1 MEAKEVVEGTE
12 GMEVMEGGSGDER
25 LSFAASLG
33 CSGTGSNASTGGL
46 SSVGRMGSSRWEEG
60 SSGETAKEV
69 VGGKMTINVVGALPA
84 LERAKRDVG
93 W

>member
-12 GMEVMEGGSGDER
+12 GMEVMDGGSGDER

-46 SSVGRMGSSRWEEG
+46 SSV
-60 SSGETAKEV
+60 
-69 VGGKMTINVVGALPA
+69 
-84 LERAKRDVG
+84 
-93 W
+93 